1 MCWRGTAAARTSCYT
16 SPTRSSSSRA
26 SCARSAPG
34 NSRTSAPLRIRDT
47 ALGAD
52 PTLRLFLDSADR
64 DAWQRWLPTGLFHGV
79 TTNPTI
85 LAAAGLTCT
94 LEVIAGLVDDALAHG
109 IEEIQVQSW
118 GTRAEMLVQNGLA
131 LSALSPRLVVKV
143 PITLD
148 GIHAVAALH
157 RNGVRT
163 TLTAVYAAHQAL
175 TAAAAGSAY
184 AAPYFGRIGDR
195 GGDALAEIAQM
206 QAILRASNSAT
217 RLLVA
222 SIRNAD
228 DLARLA
234 AIGLNTFTFGAKVA
248 EDLFAV
254 EDTRTASA
262 QFEAN
267 AARTQECRDG

>member
-1 MCWRGTAAARTSCYT
+1 M
-16 SPTRSSSSRA
+16 
-26 SCARSAPG
+26 
-34 NSRTSAPLRIRDT
+34 
-47 ALGAD
+47 
-52 PTLRLFLDSADR
+52 FLDSAER
-64 DAWQRWLPTGLFHGV
+64 GAWRRWLPTGLFYGV

-85 LAAAGLTCT
+85 LAAAGLACT
-94 LEVIAGLVDDALAHG
+94 LGVIADLVDDALAHG

-118 GTRAEMLVQNGLA
+118 GTHAEMLVQNGLA

-184 AAPYFGRIGDR
+184 AAPYFGRIGDSGR
-195 GGDALAEIAQM
+195 DAVAEIAQM

-222 SIRNAD
+222 SIRSAD

-234 AIGLNTFTFGAKVA
+234 AIGLATFTFGAKVA

-254 EDTRTASA
+254 EDTRAASARFEATASKR
-262 QFEAN
+262 QEGAN
-267 AARTQECRDG
+267 G